1 MGVMVLPSS
10 QRVWGK
16 RVCQWFG
23 TWFVVHF
30 LLHIQELL
38 MLNQILLWLLFY
50 LIFQSFQSL
59 PYFTNSGNIKLIW
72 AIKEISMGR
81 TEASI
86 NRWMEKENEEYTH
99 TMEYYSTIKKNE
111 IWPFVTTSMD
121 PEGIMLSEINQTLVN
136 SLIRSIK
143 TNKKN
148 RNRFIGKI
156 N

>member
-1 MGVMVLPSS
+1 
-10 QRVWGK
+10 
-16 RVCQWFG
+16 
-23 TWFVVHF
+23 
-30 LLHIQELL
+30 
-38 MLNQILLWLLFY
+38 
-50 LIFQSFQSL
+50 
-59 PYFTNSGNIKLIW
+59 
-72 AIKEISMGR
+72 
-81 TEASI
+81 
-86 NRWMEKENEEYTH
+86 MEKENEEYTH